1 MESAPN
7 DQVVITDLQE
17 TQIGVTRAV
26 GFVDGTPLVVVVI
39 PNVNQDGLDLIALE
53 SHHRCMLARSEQYI
67 PRSVLREELAGGDEG
82 LARVIDVF
90 LTKLVR
96 AKQIQRAAD
105 YVAAN
110 KAAVAGKKQ
119 A

>member
-53 SHHRCMLARSEQYI
+53 SHGRCMLARSEQYI
-67 PRSVLREELAGGDEG
+67 PRSVLTDELGGGDPSLG
-82 LARVIDVF
+82 LAVAVF
-90 LTKLVR
+90 LDAIQRT
-96 AKQIQRAAD
+96 KQIQRAAD

-110 KAAVAGKKQ
+110 KAAAAGRKQ
-119 A
+119 